1 MKKQVKTI
9 SNVRV
14 RVAREV
20 AGLTKAQL
28 ADYLEVTPRTI
39 NTFERDGAPAAHAP
53 ALSVATGRPLGFF
66 TNEPFDGIEE
76 ANVQFRGNKRLS
88 KRSKSEST
96 SYGAIGLMFYQ
107 RLVASYKLPSMQVPT
122 FDNVTPEQAASKVR
136 ADWLL
141 GETPLPN
148 LVQLFESKGVRVL
161 SLPQSI
167 EKLDAFSYWYSDG
180 YPYIFLNRSKTAERT
195 RFDLA
200 HELGHLVL
208 HSRDV
213 SPDRDLE
220 KEADR
225 FAAEFLM
232 PALAIRRDMRPY
244 ADVSEILRLK
254 TQYRVSAM
262 AMNYRG
268 GELGILKEWGQRQ
281 NYLELGKLGF
291 RTGEPRGLKLDRSRI
306 LPYVLGDMREKGK
319 SVAKLA
325 AEIGVTMQDV
335 NGFTFGEVLAA
346 INEPSTAQYRRATSG
361 KENTEETSQR
371 PLLKLV

>member
-1 MKKQVKTI
+1 MQTQFRTI

-39 NTFERDGAPAAHAP
+39 NTFENEGAPVSHAP
-53 ALSVATGRPLGFF
+53 ALSAATGRPLGFF

-76 ANVQFRGNKRLS
+76 SIVQFRGSKRLS
-88 KRSKSEST
+88 KRRKAEST

-107 RLVASYKLPSMQVPT
+107 RLVEPYKLPAVQVPT
-122 FDNVTPEQAASKVR
+122 FDNVSPEQAAVKLR

-141 GETPLPN
+141 NEEPLPN
-148 LVQLFESKGVRVL
+148 LVQLFESKGVRIL
-161 SLPQSI
+161 SLPKAI

-180 YPYIFLNRSKTAERT
+180 KPYIFLNRSKTAERT

-208 HSRDV
+208 HSRELD
-213 SPDRDLE
+213 SERDLE

-232 PALAIRRDMRPY
+232 PARSIHRDMNPY
-244 ADVSEILRLK
+244 ADAQEILRLK
-254 TQYRVSAM
+254 AKYRVSAM

-281 NYLELGKLGF
+281 NYQELSKRGF
-291 RTGEPRGLKLDRSRI
+291 RFGEPDGLKLDRSRV
-306 LPYVLGDMREKGK
+306 LPYVLGDMRAKGK
-319 SVAKLA
+319 SIAKLA
-325 AEIGVTMQDV
+325 AEVGVTMQDV
-335 NGFTFGEVLAA
+335 NGFTFGEVLAVVGDGVGMHKNSGA
-346 INEPSTAQYRRATSG
+346 HDEVKARQPKPRR
-361 KENTEETSQR
+361 
-371 PLLKLV
+371 LHLV

>member
-1 MKKQVKTI
+1 MQTQFRTI

-39 NTFERDGAPAAHAP
+39 NTFENEGAPVSHAP
-53 ALSVATGRPLGFF
+53 ALSAATGRPLGFF
-66 TNEPFDGIEE
+66 NNEPFDGIEE
-76 ANVQFRGNKRLS
+76 SIVQFRGSKRLS
-88 KRSKSEST
+88 KRRKAEST

-107 RLVASYKLPSMQVPT
+107 RLVEPYKLPAVQVPT
-122 FDNVTPEQAASKVR
+122 FDNVSPEQAAVKLR

-141 GETPLPN
+141 NEEPLPN
-148 LVQLFESKGVRVL
+148 LVQLFESKGVRIL
-161 SLPQSI
+161 SLPKAI

-180 YPYIFLNRSKTAERT
+180 KPYIFLNRSKTAERT

-208 HSRDV
+208 HSRELD
-213 SPDRDLE
+213 SERDLE

-232 PALAIRRDMRPY
+232 PARSIRRDMNPY
-244 ADVSEILRLK
+244 ADAQEILRLK
-254 TQYRVSAM
+254 AKYRVSAM

-281 NYLELGKLGF
+281 NYQELSKRGF
-291 RTGEPRGLKLDRSRI
+291 RFGEPDGLKLDRSRV
-306 LPYVLGDMREKGK
+306 LPYVLGDMRAKGK
-319 SVAKLA
+319 SIAKLA
-325 AEIGVTMQDV
+325 AEVGVTMQDV

-346 INEPSTAQYRRATSG
+346 VDDATQHKDFETGTQLEIN
-361 KENTEETSQR
+361 QR
-371 PLLKLV
+371 NRQKLHLI